1 MTDVS
6 IMYPLDRVE
15 DLTNHN
21 FETFHDGTE
30 VVVAGRIRK
39 DADMESS
46 ILMDEISARVSF
58 HLFFFFDDRQYWL
71 SKNRKCGGN
80 ADLFRNFSV
89 IQSYE

>member
-6 IMYPLDRVE
+6 MTYPRDRVE

-39 DADMESS
+39 DADMESLM
-46 ILMDEISARVSF
+46 LMDEISAQVDVCLFSKQSL
-58 HLFFFFDDRQYWL
+58 HLCDVT
-71 SKNRKCGGN
+71 G
-80 ADLFRNFSV
+80 
-89 IQSYE
+89 

>member
-58 HLFFFFDDRQYWL
+58 HLFFFL
-71 SKNRKCGGN
+71 MIVNIG
-80 ADLFRNFSV
+80 
-89 IQSYE
+89 